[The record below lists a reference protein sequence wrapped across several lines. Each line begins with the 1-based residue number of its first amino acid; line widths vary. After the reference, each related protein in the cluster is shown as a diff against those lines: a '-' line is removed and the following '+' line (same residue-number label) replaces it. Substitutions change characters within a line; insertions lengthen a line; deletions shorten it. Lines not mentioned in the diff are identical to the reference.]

1 MTTHARRWTRHIG
14 LSLLLSF
21 PLAGCPKK
29 AGPDVTTPDGSTA
42 AADPADD
49 FKLPETPFPYHEK
62 VLKNGMKVITLEDHS
77 TPIAAVQLWYHVGS
91 KDERPDRRGFAHMF
105 EHMMFR
111 GTQNIGP
118 KAHFEHIRKVGGD
131 TNAYTSFDNTT
142 YIQTVPS
149 NQVEMVMWLEAERMA
164 FLKINDGYFDTERK
178 VVAEEYRMGREQ
190 PYGEAL
196 EKVLAGVFE
205 KHPYRW
211 SPIGNMDELAA
222 AKADELQT
230 FWNTYYV
237 PNNAALVVVGDVK
250 HEEIEAMAEQYFGWI
265 PRYDEPPRVTVKEPP
280 QTAPKKLK
288 IKERN
293 GPVPIVALGW
303 RTVPTG
309 HDDDLA
315 LEMLGQILG
324 GGESSRLYRDL
335 VTDKE
340 LAMVAVSAG
349 FTLEDDGLF
358 AAGAVLSPFGD
369 EPDKVLGLIR
379 EHVARIQKEGVTEAE
394 LKKARNGMLRNA
406 VASQLTVESKAQL
419 LGDAAVIK
427 KDLAGVN
434 ERFAEIQGMTRER
447 IQKAAQTYLKTER
460 EIEVRIEPNLLG
472 FVVEQLGGGDKKG
485 KKDDGQQGGEEIT
498 GEGSGKP
505 GLTRPDHLGLAP
517 KVAVPVAPDVS
528 IDKAT
533 KTLGNGLKVVVIE
546 NAEVPFVTYTLGLD
560 YGAYAD
566 PKDKP
571 GVASMALPMLTRGT
585 KDHDYKALTDELDTH
600 AISIGGS
607 AGMDA
612 STVFASSVTPQADR
626 ALELLAEVVQAP
638 TFPQKELDQL
648 IKQTRT
654 GLAITERSPD
664 WLADRELRRR
674 MFPGH
679 PYERLADAQA
689 KELDKIDR
697 ASLEAWWSTHAR
709 PDAAVLYIA
718 GDVKAEEAFASAEKF
733 FGGWKVAGEAPKIAV
748 PEPPAPTKTKI
759 WLVDRP
765 ANQSQIRVGHV
776 GITQKDPDWPVAKV
790 MSDVLGG
797 GFNSRLNDTIRVKK
811 GLTYGAGGGF
821 TAERFAGRLVVRTFS
836 KNATVAETV
845 KTILE
850 ELERIKKEAPSPQE
864 ETDSKSYLI
873 GRFAAARETPQDLVS
888 DLWALEY
895 QDLPD
900 DYYQQYL
907 QSVAKVTS
915 KDVVSIAKE
924 HVDTDHLVIIVV
936 GPAKKLAP
944 ALRQIAPVEIIDPS
958 KG

>member
-1 MTTHARRWTRHIG
+1 MSGSTWLHALCVAAVTAMVPACKKNADMTRA
-14 LSLLLSF
+14 
-21 PLAGCPKK
+21 
-29 AGPDVTTPDGSTA
+29 PDVAGTA
-42 AADPADD
+42 DEDELV
-49 FKLPETPFPYHEK
+49 LPERPFDYHVKTLE
-62 VLKNGMKVITLEDHS
+62 NGMQVITLEDHS
-77 TPIAAVQLWYHVGS
+77 APIAAVQVWYHVGS

-118 KAHFEHIRKVGGD
+118 KAHFEYIRKVGGD

-142 YIQTVPS
+142 YIQVVPS
-149 NQVEMVMWLEAERMA
+149 NQVEMVLWLEAERMG

-205 KHPYRW
+205 QHPYRW
-211 SPIGNMDELAA
+211 SPIGDMDELAA
-222 AKADELQT
+222 ANADELQT

-237 PNNAALVVVGDVK
+237 PNNAALVVVGDVR
-250 HEEIEAMAEQYFGWI
+250 HEEVEAMAESYFGWI
-265 PRYDEPPRVTVKEPP
+265 PRYDDPPRVTTVEPP
-280 QTAPKKLK
+280 QTAPKELK
-288 IKERN
+288 IKEKN

-309 HDDDLA
+309 HDDELA

-335 VTDKE
+335 VTDRE
-340 LAMVAVSAG
+340 LAMVAVSGG
-349 FTLEDDGLF
+349 FALEDDGLF
-358 AAGAVLSPFGD
+358 GAGAVLSPFGD
-369 EPDKVLGLIR
+369 QPDEVLGAIR
-379 EHVARIQKEGVTEAE
+379 RHVEDIKKDGVTEAE
-394 LKKARNGMLRNA
+394 LLKARNGMLRNA
-406 VASQLTVESKAQL
+406 VTSQLTVQSKAQL

-427 KDLAGVN
+427 RDLPSVN
-434 ERFAEIQGMTRER
+434 DRLAEIRDMSRER
-447 IQKAAQTYLKTER
+447 IQKAAQTYLLPER

-472 FVVEQLGGGDKKG
+472 FVAEQLGGGSKKA
-485 KKDDGQQGGEEIT
+485 KKTDDAPGSEEIS

-505 GLTRPDHLGLAP
+505 GLVRPDHLGLAP
-517 KVAVPVAPDVS
+517 KVAPPVAPKIA
-528 IDKAT
+528 IDKAVT
-533 KTLGNGLKVVVIE
+533 VLDNGLKVVVIE

-566 PKDKP
+566 PADKP
-571 GVASMALPMLTRGT
+571 GVAAVALPMLTRGT
-585 KDHDYKALTDELDTH
+585 EDHDYKALTDELDTF
-600 AISIGGS
+600 AVSLGGS

-612 STVFASSVTPQADR
+612 STVFASAVTPQADR
-626 ALELLAEVVQAP
+626 ALQLLAEVVQRP

-674 MFPGH
+674 MFAGH
-679 PYERLADAQA
+679 PYERLADAQME
-689 KELDKIDR
+689 ELGAIDR
-697 ASLEAWWSTHAR
+697 ASLQTWWSTYAR

-718 GDVKAEEAFASAEKF
+718 GDVDADKAFESAKRY
-733 FGGWKVAGEAPKIAV
+733 FGGWKATGALPKISMPPV
-748 PEPPAPTKTKI
+748 PARTPTKI
-759 WLVDRP
+759 YLVDRP

-776 GITQKDPDWPVAKV
+776 GITEKDPDWPAVRV

-821 TAERFAGRLVVRTFS
+821 SSDRFAGRMVVRTFS

-845 KTILE
+845 STILD
-850 ELERIKKEAPSPQE
+850 ELERIKREAPSAQE
-864 ETDSKSYLI
+864 ETDSRSYLI
-873 GRFAAARETPQDLVS
+873 GRFAGQRETPQDVVS
-888 DLWALEY
+888 DLWKLEY

-900 DYYQQYL
+900 DYYQRYL
-907 QSVAKVTS
+907 DAVAKVTS
-915 KDVVSIAKE
+915 KDAARVANE
-924 HVDTDHLVIIVV
+924 HVDPKQLVIVVV
-936 GPAKKLAP
+936 GPAKKLAKQ
-944 ALRQIAPVEIIDPS
+944 LEKIAPVEIVDP
-958 KG
+958 KKR